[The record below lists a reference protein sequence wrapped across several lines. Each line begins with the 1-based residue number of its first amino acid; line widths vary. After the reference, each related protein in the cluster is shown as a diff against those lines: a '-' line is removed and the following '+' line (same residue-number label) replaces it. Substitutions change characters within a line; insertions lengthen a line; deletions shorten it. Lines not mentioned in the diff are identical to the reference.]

1 VRMVI
6 SLVDPACMV
15 VLLPSANITRS
26 SCKCGLC
33 CYTRARSNPTNG
45 RFTMRASMRKTA
57 VLTFVAAALATAVAS
72 AAVKPETAIHYRQS
86 VYTMIGWN
94 FAPMVGMIKDKTPW
108 DSAEFAK
115 RADRI
120 ASLAPQLLE
129 GFPEGSD
136 KGAETEAKP
145 EIWKNMDDFK
155 SKMNDLVRET
165 KALADVA
172 KAGDEAKTREQFKKT
187 AGACKSCHDKYR
199 SEE

>member
-1 VRMVI
+1 
-6 SLVDPACMV
+6 
-15 VLLPSANITRS
+15 
-26 SCKCGLC
+26 
-33 CYTRARSNPTNG
+33 
-45 RFTMRASMRKTA
+45 MRKTV
-57 VLTFVAAALATAVAS
+57 VLTGVAALLATVIAA
-72 AAVKPETAIHYRQS
+72 AAVKPEAAIHYRQS
-86 VYTMIGWN
+86 VYTIIGWN
-94 FAPMVGMIKDKTPW
+94 FRPMVDMIKDKTPW
-108 DSAEFAK
+108 DSATFSK
-115 RADRI
+115 HADRL
-120 ASLAPQLLE
+120 AFLAPQLLE

-165 KALADVA
+165 KNLADVA

>member
-1 VRMVI
+1 M
-6 SLVDPACMV
+6 DAP
-15 VLLPSANITRS
+15 
-26 SCKCGLC
+26 
-33 CYTRARSNPTNG
+33 
-45 RFTMRASMRKTA
+45 MRKTVTA
-57 VLTFVAAALATAVAS
+57 VAAAALLSAAVTA

-94 FAPMVGMIKDKTPW
+94 FVPMVDMIKNKTPW
-108 DSAEFAK
+108 DNAEFSK
-115 RADRI
+115 HADRI

-145 EIWKNMDDFK
+145 DIWKSMDDFK
-155 SKMNDLVRET
+155 SKMNDLVRES

-172 KAGDEAKTREQFKKT
+172 KTGDEAKTREQFKKT

-199 SEE
+199 SED

>member
-1 VRMVI
+1 
-6 SLVDPACMV
+6 
-15 VLLPSANITRS
+15 
-26 SCKCGLC
+26 
-33 CYTRARSNPTNG
+33 
-45 RFTMRASMRKTA
+45 MRKIA
-57 VLTFVAAALATAVAS
+57 VVVSAAALLSAAVAA
-72 AAVKPETAIHYRQS
+72 AAVKPEKAIHYRQS

-94 FAPMVGMIKDKTPW
+94 FVPMVDMIKNKTAW
-108 DSAEFAK
+108 DNAEFSK
-115 RADRI
+115 HADRI

-136 KGAETEAKP
+136 RGADTEAKP

-165 KALADVA
+165 KNLSDVA

-187 AGACKSCHDKYR
+187 AGACKSCHDTYR

>member
-1 VRMVI
+1 M
-6 SLVDPACMV
+6 DAP
-15 VLLPSANITRS
+15 
-26 SCKCGLC
+26 
-33 CYTRARSNPTNG
+33 
-45 RFTMRASMRKTA
+45 MRKIAMT
-57 VLTFVAAALATAVAS
+57 VMGAALLSAAVTA

-94 FAPMVGMIKDKTPW
+94 FVPMVDMIKNKTPW
-108 DSAEFAK
+108 NAAEFS
-115 RADRI
+115 RHADRI
-120 ASLAPQLLE
+120 AFLAPQLLE

-145 EIWKNMDDFK
+145 DIWKNMDDFK

-165 KALADVA
+165 KNLSDIA

-199 SEE
+199 SED

>member
-1 VRMVI
+1 
-6 SLVDPACMV
+6 MV
-15 VLLPSANITRS
+15 VLLRSADTHFVQAANAGLLLHSGPFEFPMDAFAMKS
-26 SCKCGLC
+26 SI
-33 CYTRARSNPTNG
+33 
-45 RFTMRASMRKTA
+45 RKIA
-57 VLTFVAAALATAVAS
+57 VLAGATAALATAITA
-72 AAVKPETAIHYRQS
+72 AAVKPESAIHYRQS

-94 FAPMVGMIKDKTPW
+94 FVPMVDMIKNKAPW
-108 DSAEFAK
+108 DSAEFAR

-120 ASLAPQLLE
+120 AFLTPQLLE

-155 SKMNDLVRET
+155 SKMSDLVRESKT
-165 KALADVA
+165 LAEVA
-172 KAGDEAKTREQFKKT
+172 KTGDEAKTRAQFKTT

>member
-1 VRMVI
+1 MQKI
-6 SLVDPACMV
+6 IV
-15 VLLPSANITRS
+15 VP
-26 SCKCGLC
+26 
-33 CYTRARSNPTNG
+33 
-45 RFTMRASMRKTA
+45 
-57 VLTFVAAALATAVAS
+57 VAAALLATAVTA
-72 AAVKPETAIHYRQS
+72 AAVKPETAIRYRQS

-94 FAPMVGMIKDKTPW
+94 FVPMVDMIKSKTPW

-115 RADRI
+115 HADRI

-136 KGAETEAKP
+136 KGADTEAKP

-165 KALADVA
+165 KTLADVA
-172 KAGDEAKTREQFKKT
+172 KAGDEAKTRDQFKKT

-199 SEE
+199 NED

>member
-1 VRMVI
+1 MAV
-6 SLVDPACMV
+6 P
-15 VLLPSANITRS
+15 
-26 SCKCGLC
+26 
-33 CYTRARSNPTNG
+33 
-45 RFTMRASMRKTA
+45 MRKIA
-57 VLTFVAAALATAVAS
+57 VVSSIAALLATAIAT

-94 FAPMVGMIKDKTPW
+94 FVPMVDMIKSKTPW
-108 DSAEFAK
+108 DSTSFALH
-115 RADRI
+115 ADRI
-120 ASLAPQLLE
+120 AFLAPQLLE

-145 EIWKNMDDFK
+145 DIWKSMDDFK

-172 KAGDEAKTREQFKKT
+172 KTGDEAKTRDQFKKT

-199 SEE
+199 SED

>member
-1 VRMVI
+1 MNA
-6 SLVDPACMV
+6 SL
-15 VLLPSANITRS
+15 
-26 SCKCGLC
+26 
-33 CYTRARSNPTNG
+33 
-45 RFTMRASMRKTA
+45 RKTA
-57 VLTFVAAALATAVAS
+57 VLCGAVALASTAVTAL
-72 AAVKPETAIHYRQS
+72 AVKPEAAIHYRQS

-94 FAPMVGMIKDKTPW
+94 FVPMVDMIKAKTPW

-115 RADRI
+115 HADRI
-120 ASLAPQLLE
+120 AFLAPQLLE

-145 EIWKNMDDFK
+145 DIWKNMDDFK

-165 KALADVA
+165 KALADVS
-172 KAGDEAKTREQFKKT
+172 KGGDEAKMREQFKKT